1 MSTTNFGFGV
11 HLPRQT
17 AESTEAFLR
26 KEIRR
31 LQGLVDR
38 RAKLDAEIIQ
48 ILQVPTHL
56 PKDLRNAVSRVLNL
70 LKLAQ

>member
-1 MSTTNFGFGV
+1 MNNPE

-17 AESTEAFLR
+17 SESTLAFLR
-26 KEIRR
+26 RENRR

-48 ILQVPTHL
+48 ILQVPASNMKSMAIAN
-56 PKDLRNAVSRVLNL
+56 PARRVLNL
-70 LKLAQ
+70 LKQAQ

>member
-1 MSTTNFGFGV
+1 MNNPEP
-11 HLPRQT
+11 LPRMSSEGIIAQQ
-17 AESTEAFLR
+17 R

-38 RAKLDAEIIQ
+38 RAKLDAEIVQ
-48 ILQVPTHL
+48 ILQVPPHL

-70 LKLAQ
+70 LKLAK